1 MLNTIIL
8 WSMLAYFLYITI
20 SFLREFRTLSS
31 PLISST
37 PNLLSPE
44 FNSCLPIS
52 SLVFPCLHFSI
63 FLISSNLKCSVLFCS
78 VLFCSPFS
86 MFCSVLLCSV
96 LLFLCP
102 VLVSF
107 FCVMFYCVLFCS
119 IHSSLSLSLSLSLL
133 TSFCLLLS
141 LLYFSHLLTCWLQYI
156 SAWKSAALE
165 GRLYR
170 ANTLICSGRMLFT
183 AANHSSSAL
192 GPPLN
197 FFPYNHFQTMHRLG
211 QSIER
216 SSME

>member
-1 MLNTIIL
+1 
-8 WSMLAYFLYITI
+8 MLAYFLYITI

-119 IHSSLSLSLSLSLL
+119 IHSSLSLSLSLSPH
-133 TSFCLLLS
+133 LLLS
-141 LLYFSHLLTCWLQYI
+141 PLIPSLFLSSAHLLTTVHLSMKI
-156 SAWKSAALE
+156 SST
-165 GRLYR
+165 GRKTIPSQHS
-170 ANTLICSGRMLFT
+170 NMLRKNVIHRCQPFIFC
-183 AANHSSSAL
+183 L
-192 GPPLN
+192 GSTTQ
-197 FFPYNHFQTMHRLG
+197 FFPL
-211 QSIER
+211 
-216 SSME
+216 

>member
-1 MLNTIIL
+1 
-8 WSMLAYFLYITI
+8 MLAYFLYITI

-119 IHSSLSLSLSLSLL
+119 IHSSLSLSLSLSL
-133 TSFCLLLS
+133 SS
-141 LLYFSHLLTCWLQYI
+141 PPSVSSYPFSI
-156 SAWKSAALE
+156 S
-165 GRLYR
+165 
-170 ANTLICSGRMLFT
+170 LICSPVDYSTSQHENQQHWKEDYTEPTL
-183 AANHSSSAL
+183 
-192 GPPLN
+192 
-197 FFPYNHFQTMHRLG
+197 
-211 QSIER
+211 
-216 SSME
+216 